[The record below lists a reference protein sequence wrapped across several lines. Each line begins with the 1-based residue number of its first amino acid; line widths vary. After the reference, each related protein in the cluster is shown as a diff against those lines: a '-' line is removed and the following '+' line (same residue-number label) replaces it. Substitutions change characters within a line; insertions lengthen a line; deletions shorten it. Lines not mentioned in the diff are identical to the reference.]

1 MEGITM
7 TTLNGIHDAQYL
19 AQFLGKKIAV
29 RDAHNPNK
37 YAIYPTLYGI
47 FSSGRVLVRDSQN
60 HNRLFNWDRCE
71 SPYVI
76 LQNKEIEIK

>member
-1 MEGITM
+1 M

-19 AQFLGKKIAV
+19 AQFIGKKIAV

-37 YAIYPTLYGI
+37 YAIYPKLYAIYSDGLAHVMDKDGHI
-47 FSSGRVLVRDSQN
+47 LIYS
-60 HNRLFNWDRCE
+60 WDYLE

-76 LQNKEIEIK
+76 LQDKEIEIK